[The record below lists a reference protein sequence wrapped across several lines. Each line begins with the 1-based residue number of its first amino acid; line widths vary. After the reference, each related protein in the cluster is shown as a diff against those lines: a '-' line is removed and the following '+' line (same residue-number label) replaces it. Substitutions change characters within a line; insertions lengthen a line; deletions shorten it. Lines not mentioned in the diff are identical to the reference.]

1 MSAGKKLAEIALE
14 SIDLEKLAFAVIDEV
29 IEEAIDKVVADS
41 SNPYDDSIKS
51 LLWPL
56 VEKEVKDLLSK
67 KIAELKEKV
76 K

>member
-1 MSAGKKLAEIALE
+1 MSTGKKLAEIAFE
-14 SIDLEKLAFAVIDEV
+14 AIDLEKLSFAIIDEV
-29 IEEAIDKVVADS
+29 IEEALDKVVLDS

-56 VEKEVKDLLSK
+56 VEKEVKELISK